1 MQSQLKLLPNFN
13 TQQTASNQHQL
24 LLQVQQQQKLL
35 AQQQHQSNIAA
46 LVGGG
51 MGVAPDV
58 IINGAGTCG
67 RSSVPIC
74 SSTISNSSL
83 RNIVTSLDNISVSSS
98 PLTIATTSFSTFNV
112 SQQQQCATTNSASNT
127 NSPVALTSNSETRLK
142 KRLLDSVT
150 RENENNNFVVDFVNS
165 DQPESASKI
174 AKIVSFLI

>member
-13 TQQTASNQHQL
+13 TQQTTFNQQQL
-24 LLQVQQQQKLL
+24 LLQVQQQQRLL

-51 MGVAPDV
+51 MGVAPDA
-58 IINGAGTCG
+58 IIHDAGTCG

-74 SSTISNSSL
+74 SSTISNGFL
-83 RNIVTSLDNISVSSS
+83 QNIVTALDNISVSSS
-98 PLTIATTSFSTFNV
+98 PLTIATASTFNV
-112 SQQQQCATTNSASNT
+112 SQQQQCATTDSGSNT
-127 NSPVALTSNSETRLK
+127 NSPVALTSNSEARLK

-150 RENENNNFVVDFVNS
+150 RENENNNFIDNFVNS
-165 DQPESASKI
+165 DQPESATKI